1 MRHKIYL
8 VVAIITFSCT
18 IKAQENT
25 DFDLLKAPISPASNL
40 LGFAQ
45 SEIDKPTD
53 ISDFMLSLQSATNSY
68 TALPSNYAVDIAPF
82 WLLKDK
88 SNLGDIS
95 TVGLQKSTGKNVI
108 KQSLVLSLAVKN
120 PDSTGNGFNSN
131 STYAAVGFKLSIYR
145 GDFDTKT
152 KQNLNQIAELQ
163 KIKLGLI
170 DNKTDAIYDNL
181 PQEINELKEKRK
193 KIFLDFDV
201 NEESPD
207 NIALGELLYKK
218 ANKLDSII
226 SFKIE
231 QLFNQDNKETKF
243 KTIDSKIKKLASEFQ
258 LARVGFSWE
267 ISGGIGNEFRQKD
280 FNNSKIYNAGL
291 WTTIGYTWEKSGA
304 LLAFARYLYNPDKVF
319 ALDNTINVIENIS
332 TFDTGLRYIIGNS
345 QSKFNGS
352 LEAIYR
358 SVPSNSDLIDSSWR
372 LMLNLDYAILKNQKL
387 TFSFGRN
394 YDGTTNKN
402 DNLIATI
409 GTVFG
414 FGNKR

>member
-1 MRHKIYL
+1 M
-8 VVAIITFSCT
+8 VIITFSCT

-131 STYAAVGFKLSIYR
+131 STYAALGFKLSIYR
-145 GDFDTKT
+145 GDYDTKT
-152 KQNLNQIAELQ
+152 KQKLNQIAELQ
-163 KIKLGLI
+163 KIRLGLI

-201 NEESPD
+201 NDESSD

-218 ANKLDSII
+218 ASKLDSII

-231 QLFNQDNKETKF
+231 ELFNQDNKETKF
-243 KTIDSKIKKLASEFQ
+243 KTIDSKIKKLASELH
-258 LARVGFSWE
+258 LARVGVSGE
-267 ISGGIGNEFRQKD
+267 ISGGIGNELRQKD